1 MVLEATMIV
10 LDNSEWMRN
19 GDYMPTRMEAQNDA
33 VNLIFAS
40 KTQLHPEN
48 TVGLMT
54 MAGKGPEV
62 LVTPTADIGKILA
75 AMHKTKIGGKAS
87 ITTGIQVAQLALKH
101 RQNKNQSQRIIVFV
115 GSPIDAEEKTLIR
128 LAKKTKK
135 NSVAVDIVSFGE
147 GEENERK
154 LEAFMSN
161 VNAGNNSHLVT
172 IPPGT
177 TILSQTLIQT
187 PIVMSEDGDT
197 SMFNGGSNFDLVD
210 PNLDPELALAIRISL
225 EEDKA
230 RREQEA
236 AKATGA
242 HESESS
248 TMALDSTVIE
258 EEQKLLNAALSAS
271 METNDGDIHMH
282 ELTEE
287 ELMERAI
294 AMSMQQAEE
303 QSGSNNMSDVLGS
316 LPGLDAD
323 DPRLKDA
330 LEDLARTTDTKEDDK
345 SPKDTQ
351 H

>member
-40 KTQLHPEN
+40 KTQQHPEN

-115 GSPIDAEEKTLIR
+115 GSPIDADEKTLIR

-161 VNAGNNSHLVT
+161 VNAGNNSHLAT
-172 IPPGT
+172 IPPGS
-177 TILSQTLIQT
+177 TILSQTLVQT
-187 PIVMSEDGDT
+187 PIIMSEDGDT
-197 SMFNGGSNFDLVD
+197 SMFNGGDMVD

-236 AKATGA
+236 AKAAGQQEA
-242 HESESS
+242 ESS
-248 TMALDSTVIE
+248 TMAVDSTIE

-271 METNDGDIHMH
+271 METNDGDIHMQ

-287 ELMERAI
+287 EQMERAI
-294 AMSMQQAEE
+294 AMSMQQAGE

-323 DPRLKDA
+323 DPRLKDI
-330 LEDLARTTDTKEDDK
+330 LEDLVRDDANTKEDDK